1 MVKILFRK
9 KLRVDAC
16 YHSSQ
21 HLLSSSLLTKNIKIE
36 IKRTISF
43 SVVLY
48 GCETYLFIEGG
59 NKAEVSEENI
69 RA

>member
-1 MVKILFRK
+1 MIKILFRK

-16 YHSSQ
+16 YHSLQ
-21 HLLSSSLLTKNIKIE
+21 NLMSSSLLTKNIKVE
-36 IKRTISF
+36 IKRTIIL

-48 GCETYLFIEGG
+48 GCETLSLIEGG

-69 RA
+69 LI